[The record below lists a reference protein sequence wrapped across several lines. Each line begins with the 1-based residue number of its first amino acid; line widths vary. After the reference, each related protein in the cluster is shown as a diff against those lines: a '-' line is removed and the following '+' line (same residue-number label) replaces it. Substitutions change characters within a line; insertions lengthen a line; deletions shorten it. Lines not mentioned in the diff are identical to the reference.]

1 MTSVAARVR
10 EIVLR
15 DPILVECLSRG
26 IVNFSSLARKLAEEI
41 RAVDGEEPSV
51 VAVKMAL
58 IRVAERLRGGGIE
71 AVEKI
76 VARSALA
83 VQDSVVVIT
92 VPREGIASAFRV
104 ASELGGESRF
114 IQVVQSLR
122 SATIVVA
129 REDMEKVLRSV
140 GQTIEVIEDQS
151 VVILVS
157 PREIVETPGVVAY
170 ITGFLA
176 RHGINITQVISSYV
190 DTLLVMSTSEATRAY
205 GLLHNLIED
214 LRRKYGVGGQ
224 RPGKG

>member
-1 MTSVAARVR
+1 MGSVAARVR

-15 DPILVECLSRG
+15 DPILVECLARG
-26 IVNFSSLARKLAEEI
+26 IVNFSGLARKLAEEI
-41 RAVDGEEPSV
+41 RAVDGEVPSV

-58 IRVAERLRGGGIE
+58 IRIAEKLRGGGIE

-92 VPREGIASAFRV
+92 VPREGISRAFKV
-104 ASELGGESRF
+104 ASSLGGESRF

-129 REDMEKVLRSV
+129 REDAERVLREI
-140 GQTIEVIEDQS
+140 GQPIEVIWDQS

-176 RHGINITQVISSYV
+176 RHGINITQVISCYV
-190 DTLLVMSTSEATRAY
+190 DTLLVMNTMEAAKAY
-205 GLLHNLIED
+205 SLLHGLIED
-214 LRRKYGVGGQ
+214 LRRKYSIPSGA
-224 RPGKG
+224 P

>member
-1 MTSVAARVR
+1 LASVAAKVR

-26 IVNFSSLARKLAEEI
+26 IVNFSSLARRLAEEL

-58 IRVAERLRGGGIE
+58 IRIAEKLKGGGIE
-71 AVEKI
+71 AVEKV

-129 REDMEKVLRSV
+129 REDKDRVLRSI
-140 GQTIEVIEDQS
+140 GKPLDVIDDQS

-190 DTLLVMSTSEATRAY
+190 DTLLVMSTGDATRAY

-214 LRRKYGVGGQ
+214 LRKKYSAEAAGAG
-224 RPGKG
+224 

>member
-1 MTSVAARVR
+1 MGSVASRVR

-15 DPILVECLSRG
+15 DPILVECLARG
-26 IVNFSSLARKLAEEI
+26 IVNFSGLARKLAEEI
-41 RAVDGEEPSV
+41 RAVDGEVPSV

-58 IRVAERLRGGGIE
+58 IRIAEKLRGSGIE

-76 VARSALA
+76 IARSALA

-92 VPREGIASAFRV
+92 VPREGISRAFKV
-104 ASELGGESRF
+104 ASSLGGESRF

-129 REDMEKVLRSV
+129 REDAERVLREI
-140 GQTIEVIEDQS
+140 GEPLEVIWDQS

-176 RHGINITQVISSYV
+176 RHGINITQVISCYV
-190 DTLLVMSTSEATRAY
+190 DTLLVMNTAEAAKAY
-205 GLLHNLIED
+205 GLLHGLIDD
-214 LRRKYGVGGQ
+214 LRRKYSAP
-224 RPGKG
+224 PGAP